1 LTVSLVHT
9 VYSYFNANG
18 DLGAISSLKN
28 VKRDVAEMK
37 KGTECGM
44 SFENWAEFE
53 TGDQIQTYEQKEEK
67 RYL

>member
-1 LTVSLVHT
+1 MVRPACTLYFKFLTNYLV
-9 VYSYFNANG
+9 
-18 DLGAISSLKN
+18 GAILTLKN

-37 KGTECGM
+37 KGTECGI
-44 SFENWAEFE
+44 SFEDWADFE